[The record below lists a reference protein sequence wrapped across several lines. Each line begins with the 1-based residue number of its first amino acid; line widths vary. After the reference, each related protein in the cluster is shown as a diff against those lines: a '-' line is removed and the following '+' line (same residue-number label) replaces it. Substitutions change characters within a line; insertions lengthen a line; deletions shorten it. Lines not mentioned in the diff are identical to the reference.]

1 MTPPV
6 APKMTP
12 APLYTPMGE
21 SKPSSGMS
29 SGCSR
34 SARTRR
40 TSSRVVSTRST
51 SRPASVRMVGRS
63 HSDFLATQGMMET
76 LKILSGSTPMRLA
89 KQALATAPNIC
100 WGLLA
105 VESRSVHSG

>member
-1 MTPPV
+1 
-6 APKMTP
+6 
-12 APLYTPMGE
+12 
-21 SKPSSGMS
+21 
-29 SGCSR
+29 
-34 SARTRR
+34 
-40 TSSRVVSTRST
+40 
-51 SRPASVRMVGRS
+51 MVGRS

-105 VESRSVHSG
+105 VESRSVHSDNGSLSSAPSRGSSW